1 VREKNKK
8 GRRTQQ
14 DQKEEGIKRV
24 KKLIDLYNCPYT
36 VITLACEIVVAVRE
50 SSRKQRYRCSVR
62 GERRIRKS
70 RRAHLYP

>member
-1 VREKNKK
+1 MREKNKK

-36 VITLACEIVVAVRE
+36 VITLACEIAVAVRE

-70 RRAHLYP
+70 RRAHLDP